1 MKNFSLDHHRHAG
14 GCTYTVQII
23 TGNSSTDH
31 KDGVDF
37 LLQGCGHHT
46 ATTTTTSTTTTTK
59 TSSTSTTSTT
69 TTTTPPTTA
78 PVCHCDGIPF
88 LAASGPFRR
97 EPMASSR
104 C

>member
-1 MKNFSLDHHRHAG
+1 MPAG
-14 GCTYTVQII
+14 GTYTVQII
-23 TGNSSTDH
+23 TGNSNTDH

-46 ATTTTTSTTTTTK
+46 TTTTTTSTTTTTK